1 MGGFTQAMSGDMSEV
16 VGFLK
21 AGEVRVLA
29 VLTDERV
36 PGFEDIP
43 TAIEQGYDVTAVN
56 WRGMYVPK
64 GISDEQFNVWA
75 EKLQAVADSAEWQ
88 EAMAA
93 NGLAPFTKV
102 GVRFPELRGHPRR
115 GNQRALQGTGSDPV
129 MASDR
134 IFGLVT
140 LFVALAYIAGATQ
153 IQTSFLAD
161 PVGPKA
167 FPILIG
173 AVAALCSLYMIVR
186 PDPDPDWPSARTWG
200 ALLVA
205 VIVLV
210 AYAYALK
217 PMGFIV
223 PTAIAAGDSQLPD
236 IPESQGRRGGGLRA
250 VAGSLHPVQIRI
262 GIEPLRLPER
272 NGSDMELMS
281 NLALGFSIAL
291 SPYTLL
297 LAVVGCF
304 LGTII
309 GALPGLGP
317 SNGVAILI
325 PLTFT
330 LGLDAT
336 SALVLMTSVYYG
348 AMYGGRI
355 SSILLNIPGDEPALM
370 TTLDG
375 YPMAKQGRAGDAL
388 VLSGVASFVG
398 AFLATIGLM
407 LLAPMLARVAYLFG
421 PAEYFALYLL
431 AFCTL
436 GGMASNNQAKAALA
450 SCLGLGIAMIGVDSS
465 SGMPRLT
472 GGNLHLFDGI
482 DFLVAI
488 VGLFAIAEVFFFI
501 ESHGKGSSI
510 GVVLDKVRIPW
521 KDIRDTKWTMLR
533 ASGVGFIAGILPGAG
548 ASLGSFLAYMS
559 EKSIAGKNG
568 GFGTGAPKGVAAP
581 EAGNNA
587 AAGGALVPMLTLGV
601 PGSGTTAVLLALLMT
616 LNITPGPTLFTD
628 RPEVVWGLIASLL
641 IANIVLLLMNV
652 PMVKVFVKIL
662 MVPAW
667 VLLPG
672 VTMISFVGIYSLSG
686 SYFDLLL
693 MVAFGAL
700 GYILRKLDVP
710 TVPVILGILLGGNM
724 EDALRRAMVLS
735 DGDFTFLFSTPISI
749 GLWIAAILGFVA
761 PMFLRNVLKKPQA
774 ITD

>member
-1 MGGFTQAMSGDMSEV
+1 MD
-16 VGFLK
+16 
-21 AGEVRVLA
+21 
-29 VLTDERV
+29 
-36 PGFEDIP
+36 
-43 TAIEQGYDVTAVN
+43 
-56 WRGMYVPK
+56 
-64 GISDEQFNVWA
+64 
-75 EKLQAVADSAEWQ
+75 
-88 EAMAA
+88 
-93 NGLAPFTKV
+93 
-102 GVRFPELRGHPRR
+102 
-115 GNQRALQGTGSDPV
+115 
-129 MASDR
+129 
-134 IFGLVT
+134 LVSN
-140 LFVALAYIAGATQ
+140 L
-153 IQTSFLAD
+153 
-161 PVGPKA
+161 
-167 FPILIG
+167 
-173 AVAALCSLYMIVR
+173 M
-186 PDPDPDWPSARTWG
+186 
-200 ALLVA
+200 
-205 VIVLV
+205 
-210 AYAYALK
+210 
-217 PMGFIV
+217 MGF
-223 PTAIAAGDSQLPD
+223 G
-236 IPESQGRRGGGLRA
+236 
-250 VAGSLHPVQIRI
+250 
-262 GIEPLRLPER
+262 
-272 NGSDMELMS
+272 
-281 NLALGFSIAL
+281 IAL
-291 SPYTLL
+291 SPYTLM
-297 LAVVGCF
+297 LAVIGCF

-317 SNGVAILI
+317 ANGVAILI

-375 YPMAKQGRAGDAL
+375 YPMARAGRAGDAL

-398 AFLATIGLM
+398 AFLATLGLM

-436 GGMASNNQAKAALA
+436 GGMASNNQAKSAIA
-450 SCLGLGIAMIGVDSS
+450 SALGLGIAMIGVDNN

-472 GGNLHLFDGI
+472 GGNMHLMDGI

-510 GVVLDKVRIPW
+510 GVKLEKVTVPW
-521 KDIRDTKWTMLR
+521 RDIMDTKWTMLR
-533 ASGVGFIAGILPGAG
+533 ASVIGFIAGILPGAG
-548 ASLGSFLAYMS
+548 ASLGSFMAYMA
-559 EKSIAGKNG
+559 EKSLAGEKG
-568 GFGTGAPKGVAAP
+568 GFGTGVPKGVVAP

-641 IANIVLLLMNV
+641 IANVVLLLMNV
-652 PMVKVFVKIL
+652 PMVKIFVRVL
-662 MVPAW
+662 QVPAW
-667 VLLPG
+667 LLLPG

-693 MVAFGAL
+693 MIGFGAL
-700 GYILRKLDVP
+700 GYVLRKLDVP

-735 DGDFTFLFSTPISI
+735 DGDATFLFSSPISV
-749 GLWIAAILGFVA
+749 GLWVAAVLGFVA
-761 PMFLRNVLKKPQA
+761 PMFLRGLLRKPQHV
-774 ITD
+774 TD